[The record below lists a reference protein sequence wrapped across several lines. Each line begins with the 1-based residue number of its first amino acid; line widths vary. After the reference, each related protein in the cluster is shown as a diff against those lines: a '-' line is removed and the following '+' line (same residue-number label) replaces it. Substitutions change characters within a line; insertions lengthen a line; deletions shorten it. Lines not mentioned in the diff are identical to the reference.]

1 MVISLPAHYVVRGF
15 IATHL
20 VVCGMEDDRERT
32 DSGQF
37 TESTT
42 DYDIWSF
49 IFNAERPFQAA
60 GDVAEHFD
68 IDRSQAYRRL
78 QRMSDDG
85 ELRKEKVG
93 ARAVVWWIDLGECE
107 RCGEWATDFRS
118 VPTPM
123 EPTDPSEEA
132 PEGDLSNVHDLC
144 QRCAKEYDRWKGD
157 YSTMNQFLDSEPEG
171 DGGGED
177 SESESTGT
185 WMEESESSGEDRET
199 NQDETE
205 ESEGSGQDQKSL
217 F

>member
-1 MVISLPAHYVVRGF
+1 MIISLPVHHVVRGF
-15 IATHL
+15 ITKHL
-20 VVCGMEDDRERT
+20 VVCGMENDRERT

-37 TESTT
+37 TESVT

-123 EPTDPSEEA
+123 KPTDPSEEA

-144 QRCAKEYDRWKGD
+144 QRCAKEYDRWEGD

-171 DGGGED
+171 DSDREETGESD
-177 SESESTGT
+177 ESDESEN
-185 WMEESESSGEDRET
+185 SG
-199 NQDETE
+199 
-205 ESEGSGQDQKSL
+205 GDQKSL
-217 F
+217 FDN